1 MVNST
6 TENYIGQT
14 KKTTVRTME
23 KDEIV
28 KKRVAEEAD
37 LETEKSA
44 DAETHV
50 SKKIMTGAEKD
61 INEKSAVVTTSST
74 KCQIETTPFVFGST
88 TPFGKMG
95 GFKMFGAEK
104 GTFSKHFT
112 EEKKLD
118 SSNNDKEQSSKTKDG
133 NEDSI
138 KKDEGTNTNNEAD
151 GDTAKG
157 ADTNSQVSK
166 DTATTTPPAPSTQT
180 KPAKSIF
187 GSGSTFGNAFQA
199 AISKESIFE
208 SIAEKSKSG
217 SKESETDTGETKQ
230 SDENVKTDVY
240 KTVHLEKQEVKSG
253 EENEECIFQIKAK
266 LYHMEIAGAA
276 SGWKER
282 GFGVIKVNKFI
293 KSPAENYTSRII
305 MRQNGNFKLILNVPI
320 VRGFKLLKGM
330 PSSLAGDKFIRLQL
344 IENGI
349 PVQFAIK
356 VGLPENAQKL
366 YDAIDGQIPA

>member
-6 TENYIGQT
+6 ADNYIGQT
-14 KKTTVRTME
+14 KKNTVRTME
-23 KDEIV
+23 KDEIA
-28 KKRVAEEAD
+28 KKRVAEAAD

-50 SKKIMTGAEKD
+50 AKKIMTGAEKD
-61 INEKSAVVTTSST
+61 INEKSAVVTTNST
-74 KCQIETTPFVFGST
+74 ESQKETTPFVFGST

-104 GTFSKHFT
+104 STFSKHST
-112 EEKKLD
+112 KEKKLD
-118 SSNNDKEQSSKTKDG
+118 CSGNDKEQSSKTKDG

-138 KKDEGTNTNNEAD
+138 KKDEDTNTNNEAD
-151 GDTAKG
+151 DDTAKG
-157 ADTNSQVSK
+157 ADTDSQVSK
-166 DTATTTPPAPSTQT
+166 DTTTMTPAPSAQT

-208 SIAEKSKSG
+208 SIAENSKSG

-344 IENGI
+344 IENGV